1 MEKYLRSMEVLERNQ
16 QYIPGGVLSG
26 ARKVEPVISFC
37 RARGAYMWDLDGNRF
52 IDYHAAF
59 APHLLGHND
68 PHVNQAVGKV
78 LEGEASLFG
87 SGPTVLEGRLA
98 ELICTHAPAA
108 ERIEFLN
115 TGSEAMLAAMRL
127 ARTATGRDHVIVM
140 QGGFNGSHNE
150 LACNVLTPLE
160 RVGPR
165 VSPGEYPYVRL
176 GPGLP
181 AAQERLAHVVNFND
195 LDSVRHVCER
205 YPVAA
210 LVTEPVL
217 QNVGVLKPLPGYLQG
232 LRRLADHHGF
242 LLVFDEVKTGFRH
255 GLGGYSQVSGV
266 QPDLVVFAKA
276 IANGF
281 PLAVLGGK
289 TGLMDYFAHPD
300 PERRPTMGGTYNG
313 HPLSL
318 AAAIATIER
327 LLAAGGAVYRHL
339 EDLGS
344 QVQAGIEGL
353 LQARGIEGLVSRLGS
368 AFSIYFMDHEPR
380 DWHDLA
386 AHHDF
391 PRDLGM
397 RRAMIEAGVYFFP
410 VATKQCSISAA
421 HSPGDIAH
429 TLEALDGAL
438 ETVFGP

>member
-1 MEKYLRSMEVLERNQ
+1 MEKYLRSIEVLERNQ

-37 RARGAYMWDLDGNRF
+37 RARGAYLWDLDGNRY

-68 PHVNQAVGKV
+68 PHVNQAVREV
-78 LEGEASLFG
+78 LDGEASLFG

-98 ELICTHAPAA
+98 ELICAHAPAA

-115 TGSEAMLAAMRL
+115 TGSEAMLAALRL
-127 ARTATGRDHVIVM
+127 ARAATGRDHVIVM
-140 QGGFNGSHNE
+140 QGGFNGSHHE

-160 RVGPR
+160 RLGPR
-165 VSPGEYPYVRL
+165 VSPGEYPYLRL

-205 YPVAA
+205 HPVAA

-217 QNVGVLKPLPGYLQG
+217 QNVGVLKPRPGYLQG

-242 LLVFDEVKTGFRH
+242 VLVFDEVKTGFRH
-255 GLGGYSQVSGV
+255 GLGGYSRISGV
-266 QPDLVVFAKA
+266 MPDLVVFAKA

-300 PERRPTMGGTYNG
+300 PARRPTMGGTYNG

-327 LLAAGGAVYRHL
+327 LLASGGAVYRYL

-344 QVQAGIEGL
+344 QVQAGIEAL
-353 LQARGIEGLVSRLGS
+353 LQARGIDGLVSRLGS

-386 AHHDF
+386 GHHDF
-391 PRDLGM
+391 GRDLAM
-397 RRAMIEAGVYFFP
+397 RRAMIDAGVYFFP

-421 HSPGDIAH
+421 HSAGDISI

-438 ETVFGP
+438 EAAFAD

>member
-1 MEKYLRSMEVLERNQ
+1 MEKYLRSIEVLERNQ

-37 RARGAYMWDLDGNRF
+37 RARGAYLWDLDGNRY

-68 PHVNQAVGKV
+68 PHVNQAVREV
-78 LEGEASLFG
+78 LDGGASLFG

-115 TGSEAMLAAMRL
+115 TGSEAMLAALRL
-127 ARTATGRDHVIVM
+127 ARAATGRDHVIVM

-160 RVGPR
+160 RLGPR

-205 YPVAA
+205 HSVAA

-217 QNVGVLKPLPGYLQG
+217 QNVGVVKPRPGYLQG

-242 LLVFDEVKTGFRH
+242 VLVFDEVKTGFRH
-255 GLGGYSQVSGV
+255 GLGGYSRISGV

-289 TGLMDYFAHPD
+289 TGLMDYFSHPD
-300 PERRPTMGGTYNG
+300 PARRPTMGGTYNG

-327 LLAAGGAVYRHL
+327 LLASSGAVYRHL

-344 QVQAGIEGL
+344 QVQAGIEAL
-353 LQARGIEGLVSRLGS
+353 LQARGIDGLVSRLGS

-386 AHHDF
+386 EHHDF
-391 PRDLGM
+391 GRDLAM
-397 RRAMIEAGVYFFP
+397 RRAMIDAGVYFFP

-421 HSPGDIAH
+421 HSAGDMAL

-438 ETVFGP
+438 EAAFGD

>member
-1 MEKYLRSMEVLERNQ
+1 MEKYLRSIEVLERNQ

-26 ARKVEPVISFC
+26 ARKVEPVICFS
-37 RARGAYMWDLDGNRF
+37 RARGASLWDLDGNRYV
-52 IDYHAAF
+52 DYHAAF

-68 PHVNQAVGKV
+68 PHVNQAVRRV
-78 LEGEASLFG
+78 LDGEVSLFG

-98 ELICTHAPAA
+98 ELICTHAPAV

-115 TGSEAMLAAMRL
+115 TGSEAMLAALRL
-127 ARTATGRDHVIVM
+127 ARTATGRDHVVVM

-165 VSPGEYPYVRL
+165 VSPGEYPYARL

-205 YPVAA
+205 FPVAA

-217 QNVGVLKPLPGYLQG
+217 QNVGVLKPRPGYLQG
-232 LRRLADHHGF
+232 LRRLADHYGF
-242 LLVFDEVKTGFRH
+242 VLVFDEVKTGFRH
-255 GLGGYSQVSGV
+255 GLGGYSRVSGV
-266 QPDLVVFAKA
+266 RPDLVVFAKA

-281 PLAVLGGK
+281 PLAALGGK
-289 TGLMDYFAHPD
+289 TELMDYFAHPD

-327 LLAAGGAVYRHL
+327 LLAGGGAVYRHL
-339 EDLGS
+339 EDLGARL
-344 QVQAGIEGL
+344 QAGVEEL
-353 LQARGIEGLVSRLGS
+353 LEARGIEGLVSRLGS

-391 PRDLGM
+391 RRDLAM
-397 RRAMIEAGVYFFP
+397 RRALIDAGVYFFP

-421 HSPGDIAH
+421 HGAADIAF
-429 TLEALDGAL
+429 TLEALNGAL
-438 ETVFGP
+438 EAAFGD